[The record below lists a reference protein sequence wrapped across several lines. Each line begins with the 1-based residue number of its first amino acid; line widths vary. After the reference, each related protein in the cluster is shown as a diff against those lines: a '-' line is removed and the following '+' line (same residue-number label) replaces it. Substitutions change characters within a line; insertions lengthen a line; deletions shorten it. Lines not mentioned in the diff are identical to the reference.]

1 MYHGFSDAT
10 LHDGIENCSNNHVF
24 VEHFKQQVRFLK
36 RYFNVISLDKALELL
51 RSGHGFP
58 SNTIV
63 LTIDDGYKSVYLW
76 AFPVLSEFN
85 VPATIFCVTNFI
97 SAREYLWV
105 DRLEYA
111 INKTREK
118 YITLRYGDE
127 CKTIPLGTDREKSEA
142 IALVKLQLK
151 KGDPASIPEAVK
163 QIEQDLE
170 AFLDSTA
177 TVPDLYQPLDV
188 SDIIEMEESGII
200 SIGSHTVSHAIL
212 SRCAIGDIEKE
223 LEESKGFLEDFLHK
237 PVKLFCYP
245 NGQQGDFDDVTG
257 GMIKQCGY
265 DCAVTAIDG
274 MNSAKTDSFELR
286 RYWVRST
293 IQTIPEFALLVCGFL
308 SYLSRMKRNVLGL
321 FS

>member
-24 VEHFKQQVRFLK
+24 AEHFKQQVRFLK

-51 RSGHGFP
+51 RSGRGFP

-63 LTIDDGYKSVYLW
+63 LTIDEGYKSVYSL
-76 AFPVLSEFN
+76 AFPVLREFG
-85 VPATIFCVTNFI
+85 VPATVFCVTNFI
-97 SAREYLWV
+97 GGREYLWF

-111 INKTREK
+111 MNTTKQKHI
-118 YITLRYGDE
+118 IFRYRDA
-127 CKTIPLGTDREKSEA
+127 CKTMPLGTEPEKTEA
-142 IALVKLQLK
+142 IALIKLQLK
-151 KGDPASIPEAVK
+151 KGDPASIPEAIK
-163 QIEQDLE
+163 QIEQDLK
-170 AFLDSTA
+170 ASLDSAA
-177 TVPDLYQPLDV
+177 TVPDLYKPLDV
-188 SDIIEMEESGII
+188 SDINEMERSGII

-212 SRCAIGDIEKE
+212 SRCAIGDMEKE
-223 LEESKGFLEDFLHK
+223 LRESKDILEDSLRK
-237 PVKLFCYP
+237 PVDLFCYP
-245 NGQQGDFDDVTG
+245 NGQQGDFNDVTQ
-257 GMIKQCGY
+257 GMVKQCGF

-308 SYLSRMKRNVLGL
+308 SYLYRMKRNVLGL